1 MSAVGQMITLILWF
15 FYEGWKCEKETQLP
29 PFYYGT
35 SEDISRTEAV
45 TALSRKGK
53 T

>member
-1 MSAVGQMITLILWF
+1 MTNDNINTVV